1 MSYDLLPKEAAA
13 DYLRDLLKDYPFAE
27 DGGRSLAVQVAA
39 MLTGFARLLLPPMS
53 QVPFFI
59 WTANGVAA
67 GKSVLAMMVDIAV
80 RGRAALLALPD
91 DEKELGQLL
100 GSMVMAGNRSLLFDN
115 AKRKI
120 EGAALE
126 ALATSSYLTGR
137 RLGGNKTFEMENNLM
152 VMITANDVEV
162 STDMARRS
170 LFVQLELKEA
180 DPQGRKFEKLIN
192 PEYLARLDVRFSI
205 LSALWSLIVAWDQA
219 GRPAGSGS
227 LASFEVWSRTI
238 GGIVEYAGF
247 GDPVRRLDSDDFGD
261 PDSNDMMAL
270 VSAMAEG
277 VYKDGVPYPFREGVT
292 FRQLVEV
299 CRDRHLFE
307 EIIRGKVDTETREY
321 ELYPKAKTD
330 LGKLFKN
337 RCRVY
342 SLGGE
347 LGTVKFERTGKKDN
361 RLWRIC

>member
-1 MSYDLLPKEAAA
+1 MP
-13 DYLRDLLKDYPFAE
+13 
-27 DGGRSLAVQVAA
+27 
-39 MLTGFARLLLPPMS
+39 
-53 QVPFFI
+53 
-59 WTANGVAA
+59 
-67 GKSVLAMMVDIAV
+67 
-80 RGRAALLALPD
+80 LPD

-100 GSMVMAGNRSLLFDN
+100 GSMVMAGARSLIFDN

-126 ALATSSYLTGR
+126 ALATSSYLQGR

-152 VMITANDVEV
+152 VMITANSVEV

-180 DPQGRKFEKLIN
+180 NVQGRKFEKLIN
-192 PEYLARLDVRFSI
+192 PEYLARVEVRFAI

-238 GGIVEYAGF
+238 GGIVEHAGF
-247 GDPVRRLDSDDFGD
+247 GDPVRRLESDDIGD
-261 PDSNDMMAL
+261 PDENDMTAL
-270 VSAMAEG
+270 VTAMTAG

-292 FRQLVEV
+292 FKQLVEV

-307 EIIRGKVDTETREY
+307 NIIQGRKDPDSGQWEM
-321 ELYPKAKTD
+321 YPKAKTV
-330 LGKLFKN
+330 LGKLFQGWQ
-337 RCRVY
+337 RVY
-342 SLGGE
+342 VLGGD
-347 LGTVKFERTGKKDN
+347 LGTVKFERTGKSKDD

>member
-1 MSYDLLPKEAAA
+1 MPKDVAA
-13 DYLRDLLKDYPFAE
+13 DFLRDLLKEYPFAE
-27 DGGRSLAVQVAA
+27 DGGRSLSVQVAA
-39 MLTGFARLLLPPMS
+39 MLTGFARLLLPPLS

-80 RGRAALLALPD
+80 RGRAALMPLPD

-100 GSMVMAGNRSLLFDN
+100 GSMVMAGARSLIFDN

-126 ALATSSYLTGR
+126 ALATSSYLQGR

-152 VMITANDVEV
+152 VMITANSVEV

-180 DPQGRKFEKLIN
+180 NVQGRKFEKLIN
-192 PEYLARLDVRFSI
+192 PEYLGRPEVRFAI

-227 LASFEVWSRTI
+227 LASFEVWTRTI
-238 GGIVEYAGF
+238 GGIVELAGF
-247 GDPVRRLDSDDFGD
+247 GDPVRRLESDDIGD
-261 PDSNDMMAL
+261 PDANDMNAL
-270 VSAMAEG
+270 VAAMTAG
-277 VYKDGVPYPFREGVT
+277 VYKDGVAYPFREGVT
-292 FRQLVEV
+292 FKQLVEV

-307 EIIRGKVDTETREY
+307 NIIQGRKDPDSGQW
-321 ELYPKAKTD
+321 ELYPKANAR
-330 LGKLFKN
+330 LGKLFQGWQ
-337 RCRVY
+337 RVY
-342 SLGGE
+342 VLGGE
-347 LGTVKFERTGKKDN
+347 LGTVKFERTGPKDN